1 MRSQATAGTLALETD
16 LRHALDRD
24 EIALQYQP
32 VISMDTGMV
41 VGFEALMRWRHDER
55 GMLPPDVF
63 IPMAEETGLILPLGA
78 WALGADCRQLATM
91 RTLGEPASRLFLRV
105 NVSRRPPEAP
115 DPGGHTRPALDTPG

>member
-55 GMLPPDVF
+55 GMIPPDVF
-63 IPMAEETGLILPLGA
+63 IPMAEETGLIVPLGA
-78 WALGADCRQLATM
+78 WALGEACRPLATW
-91 RTLGEPASRLFLRV
+91 RTLGAPAARLFMSVNRSEERRV
-105 NVSRRPPEAP
+105 GKECGSPCRSRWAP
-115 DPGGHTRPALDTPG
+115 SH